1 MIYCPFYAISW
12 QKLLADQ
19 RRLKREQEEAD
30 IAARRHT
37 GVIPTHHQFITN
49 ERFGDL
55 LNIDDTAKRKSGSEV
70 CFGCLRLLL
79 DPKQCPRLPSAR
91 PSIGRVS
98 SPDGIC
104 HPGFRRLASAPLWL
118 VTDAS
123 PIMSCALYVQACLA
137 VGPGSAGV
145 SPTPCMPRASA
156 AVLTPAP
163 HILHCT
169 VTLCCL
175 CPPRSLAPQS
185 VRVSSCPTSD

>member
-1 MIYCPFYAISW
+1 MIHSPFYAISW

-70 CFGCLRLLL
+70 CFGHLDLLL
-79 DPKQCPRLPSAR
+79 DPKQYLPSLGIALCR
-91 PSIGRVS
+91 PDYLSKQHLS
-98 SPDGIC
+98 SWLPLG
-104 HPGFRRLASAPLWL
+104 LLWL
-118 VTDAS
+118 FSGWSVDMI

-137 VGPGSAGV
+137 AGPGSAGAH
-145 SPTPCMPRASA
+145 PECMP
-156 AVLTPAP
+156 
-163 HILHCT
+163 
-169 VTLCCL
+169 
-175 CPPRSLAPQS
+175 
-185 VRVSSCPTSD
+185 